1 MPTTLTGLLLF
12 VVLLVP
18 GFTYVTGKD
27 RNCIGQKPTPFRETA
42 AVITASV
49 SSELAVLVIFT
60 AIRTISPAQTPDVGA
75 LIRDSSSY
83 LRGTEGHAGHYGQ
96 VALWAVGMLAFS
108 TVLAYLATLPQ
119 TRKLAA
125 KALGPYP
132 HLSTVSGWWLVFE
145 TWKEGRDIHLGCVLD
160 DKSYVDGWLG
170 SFSLEA
176 DDTPDRDLI
185 LTEPIRYRP
194 PGADRAEPYEV
205 GAVCISAARIVAL
218 FVNYSVTEPVRSLEA
233 AEAAVQVSIAVQAAA
248 ASAHPAQGAA
258 SS

>member
-42 AVITASV
+42 AVIAASV
-49 SSELAVLVIFT
+49 SSELAVLVIF
-60 AIRTISPAQTPDVGA
+60 AVIRTRWPSQTPDVGA
-75 LIRDSSSY
+75 LIRDNSSY
-83 LRGTEGHAGHYGQ
+83 LRGIQGHPGHYGQ
-96 VALWAVGMLAFS
+96 VALWAVGMLALS
-108 TVLAYLATLPQ
+108 TVLAYLATMPQ
-119 TRKLAA
+119 IRKLAA

-145 TWKEGRDIHLGCVLD
+145 TWQQGRDIHVGCVLD

-194 PGADRAEPYEV
+194 AGADRTEPYEV
-205 GAVCISAARIVAL
+205 GAVCISAARIVAM
-218 FVNYSVTEPVRSLEA
+218 FVNYSVQEPIRSSEA
-233 AEAAVQVSIAVQAAA
+233 VVAAAQALTPVQAAS
-248 ASAHPAQGAA
+248 ASAHQSTGP